1 MSSPVSLSAK
11 GASFIP
17 GGRHRWRRPCV
28 TMIAIALL
36 GAASLV
42 QAPVAGAAS
51 PVSNVTPQIG
61 WIPFSG
67 DVVVLDYM
75 ARWSPSTPPRLSHR
89 LSCSTSRE
97 TRST

>member
-1 MSSPVSLSAK
+1 MP
-11 GASFIP
+11 GARD
-17 GGRHRWRRPCV
+17 GWRRPRV
-28 TMIAIALL
+28 TMFAIALL

-42 QAPVAGAAS
+42 QAPVAGAAP
-51 PVSNVTPQIG
+51 PVSKVTPQIG

-67 DVVVLDYM
+67 DVVVLNYM
-75 ARWSPSTPPRLSHR
+75 ARWFPSTPPRLSHR